1 MSERKGAVL
10 NVRKGLLRVSLTAL
24 TVIGGFTGNGWLAGA
39 AAISDALANS
49 AILKTLL
56 EEHKEEQIE
65 LPVPPWWTE
74 DVASWQAVCSGIEKQ
89 LPEIMDGLSE
99 QLRVAQT
106 IPTASIVKRAFVE
119 EVIHHLPIWEVKPQD
134 RSLVAGY
141 VTPPL
146 LEKSAEVLKEIT
158 DPIRGDALAEVLE
171 RVVSVLDEAQKS
183 KATVDTISPSTTT
196 ISTNSTS
203 NDQYIH
209 NDLYTA
215 TLLEQKQQQEAYDI
229 YICYAEADETE
240 VMKVGEQLKQRGIL
254 PWFDCINLK
263 PGTLKRL
270 QQEQQIAKVQAA
282 AIFVGQ
288 YAVEDWQALQM
299 YSFLE
304 QYVER
309 SCIVIPVLLKDAPQ
323 KPKLPI
329 YLANFQWVDF
339 RKQVPEPIGQLIW
352 GITRQRS

>member
-10 NVRKGLLRVSLTAL
+10 NVSKGLLGVSLTAL
-24 TVIGGFTGNGWLAGA
+24 TAIGSATGNVWLAGA
-39 AAISDALANS
+39 AAIPGALANS
-49 AILKTLL
+49 EILKTLL
-56 EEHKEEQIE
+56 KEQKEEQIE
-65 LPVPPWWTE
+65 LPMPPWWTE
-74 DVASWQAVCSGIEKQ
+74 DVVSWQAVCSSIENQ
-89 LPEIMDGLSE
+89 LPDIMDGLSE
-99 QLRVAQT
+99 RLRIAQT
-106 IPTASIVKRAFVE
+106 IPTASLVKRAFVE
-119 EVIHHLPIWEVKPQD
+119 EVIHHLPMWEVKSQD

-146 LEKSAEVLKEIT
+146 LEKSAEILKEII
-158 DPIRGDALAEVLE
+158 DPIRDDALSEVLE
-171 RVVSVLDEAQKS
+171 KVVSVLDEAQKS
-183 KATVDTISPSTTT
+183 KVTVDTTSPSTTT

-203 NDQYIH
+203 NAQNTHNNQY
-209 NDLYTA
+209 TT

-254 PWFDCINLK
+254 PWFDCIDAK

-270 QQEQQIAKVQAA
+270 QQEQQIEKIPAT

-288 YAVEDWQALQM
+288 YAVADWQALQM
-299 YSFLE
+299 YAFLE

-309 SCIVIPVLLKDAPQ
+309 NCIVIPVLLADAPQ
-323 KPKLPI
+323 KPKLPV
-329 YLANFQWVDF
+329 YLANFEWVDF

-352 GITRQRS
+352 GITGQRL